1 MEVSTE
7 PLSIS
12 TPLKENKEKFYL
24 SSGLT
29 DGVLQQV
36 EVRLGFVTSQINNQL
51 CSFPMERFIDRILL
65 LQLSSE
71 APGSPPLCPSP
82 PSQQLNTK
90 RFSCRIC
97 MEAFHGRS
105 DMENHKRAHIDPK
118 TFKCPDC
125 EFTAP
130 SWPEV
135 KVCWSY
141 GLSFNSVSIWPLQNH
156 FCCIKCFF
164 IIYLFL

>member
-1 MEVSTE
+1 MAVEQEETAVAQEVEQEVAQIGIGAYEGTDFSVVEQISEETTHSSLEEPSAEPQVMEVSTE

-12 TPLKENKEKFYL
+12 TPLKENKEKFYV

-36 EVRLGFVTSQINNQL
+36 E
-51 CSFPMERFIDRILL
+51 
-65 LQLSSE
+65 LSSE
-71 APGSPPLCPSP
+71 APASPPLSSLPH
-82 PSQQLNTK
+82 SQQLNTK

-125 EFTAP
+125 DFAAP
-130 SWPEV
+130 S
-135 KVCWSY
+135 
-141 GLSFNSVSIWPLQNH
+141 
-156 FCCIKCFF
+156 
-164 IIYLFL
+164 

>member
-12 TPLKENKEKFYL
+12 TPLKENKEKFYV

-29 DGVLQQV
+29 DGNLQQV
-36 EVRLGFVTSQINNQL
+36 E
-51 CSFPMERFIDRILL
+51 
-65 LQLSSE
+65 LSSE
-71 APGSPPLCPSP
+71 APASPPLSPSP
-82 PSQQLNTK
+82 HSQQLNTK

-125 EFTAP
+125 DFAAP
-130 SWPEV
+130 S
-135 KVCWSY
+135 
-141 GLSFNSVSIWPLQNH
+141 
-156 FCCIKCFF
+156 
-164 IIYLFL
+164 